1 MDKLFAKRMDELVP
15 SGIRKVNEKAL
26 AMERAGETVIHFE
39 LGRPDFDTPEYIKN
53 ACIEDI
59 KKGDVFYT
67 SNFGTMELREA
78 IAWKLKTQNNVEYK
92 PTEIIVSVGLSE
104 AVFDVMAAILD
115 EGDEVLVPNPGWLNY
130 LNVPKLLGAV
140 PITYTLK
147 EENDYQID
155 LDEIR
160 AKVTP
165 RTKALVLIT
174 PSNPTGGVLAE
185 DVLKELAEIAVKNDI
200 MIISDEVYERLL
212 YDDAKHISIASLPGM
227 KERTITLNG
236 FSKAYSMT
244 GWRLGYAACSE
255 EIVKTVNKLHQHV
268 VTCASSFVQKAG
280 VVALKEEK
288 NEAVKKYKQA
298 SSTATTLKKEKEK
311 LTERV
316 TLASRLDATGI
327 NVTPVN
333 GRGKKAKV
341 IKKMEQFVVDFRI
354 SKNITAPVGEKTI
367 YVRIMKPDD
376 DILLKSRADVFTF
389 EGKEI
394 NYSMKKLVEYDGEE
408 LPVTM
413 YWNIEE
419 FLSPGTYR
427 VDIFADGNL
436 IGRKSFTLEK

>member
-1 MDKLFAKRMDELVP
+1 MDAEKKETKEINKMSLLIMAVVVLLLIIAGAAYYIFHQNQQMEDLEQAYVLDKESLEDEFNELSLQYEGYKFNIGNDSLLNLLSTEQAKVQRLQE
-15 SGIRKVNEKAL
+15 
-26 AMERAGETVIHFE
+26 
-39 LGRPDFDTPEYIKN
+39 
-53 ACIEDI
+53 
-59 KKGDVFYT
+59 
-67 SNFGTMELREA
+67 ELRTVKATNTKE
-78 IAWKLKTQNNVEYK
+78 IARLKKELQTLRK
-92 PTEIIVSVGLSE
+92 I
-104 AVFDVMAAILD
+104 MR
-115 EGDEVLVPNPGWLNY
+115 NY
-130 LNVPKLLGAV
+130 VV
-140 PITYTLK
+140 
-147 EENDYQID
+147 QID
-155 LDEIR
+155 SLNR
-160 AKVTP
+160 ANEQLKV
-165 RTKALVLIT
+165 
-174 PSNPTGGVLAE
+174 
-185 DVLKELAEIAVKNDI
+185 
-200 MIISDEVYERLL
+200 
-212 YDDAKHISIASLPGM
+212 
-227 KERTITLNG
+227 
-236 FSKAYSMT
+236 
-244 GWRLGYAACSE
+244 
-255 EIVKTVNKLHQHV
+255 
-268 VTCASSFVQKAG
+268 
-280 VVALKEEK
+280 EK

-367 YVRIMKPDD
+367 FVRIM
-376 DILLKSRADVFTF
+376 LKSRADVFTF

>member
-1 MDKLFAKRMDELVP
+1 MDAEKKETKEINKMSLLIMAVVVLLLIIAGAAYYIFHQNQQMEDLEQAYVLDKESLEDEFNELSLQYEGYKFNIGNDSLLNLLSTEQAKVQRLQEEL
-15 SGIRKVNEKAL
+15 
-26 AMERAGETVIHFE
+26 
-39 LGRPDFDTPEYIKN
+39 
-53 ACIEDI
+53 
-59 KKGDVFYT
+59 
-67 SNFGTMELREA
+67 
-78 IAWKLKTQNNVEYK
+78 
-92 PTEIIVSVGLSE
+92 
-104 AVFDVMAAILD
+104 
-115 EGDEVLVPNPGWLNY
+115 
-130 LNVPKLLGAV
+130 
-140 PITYTLK
+140 
-147 EENDYQID
+147 QID
-155 LDEIR
+155 SLNR
-160 AKVTP
+160 ANEQLKV
-165 RTKALVLIT
+165 
-174 PSNPTGGVLAE
+174 
-185 DVLKELAEIAVKNDI
+185 
-200 MIISDEVYERLL
+200 
-212 YDDAKHISIASLPGM
+212 
-227 KERTITLNG
+227 
-236 FSKAYSMT
+236 
-244 GWRLGYAACSE
+244 
-255 EIVKTVNKLHQHV
+255 
-268 VTCASSFVQKAG
+268 
-280 VVALKEEK
+280 EK

>member
-1 MDKLFAKRMDELVP
+1 MILTIEESVVLEGKAEELIRIMEKIFCERCGLHLKITLRQKVAQMSKARKNSDLLIEQEVAAIAERLRKNKEAGVGEEV
-15 SGIRKVNEKAL
+15 SGTE
-26 AMERAGETVIHFE
+26 E
-39 LGRPDFDTPEYIKN
+39 LMIDTPSIPEKKETKEINKMSLLIMAVVVLLLVIAGAVYYIFNQKQQMEELEQ
-53 ACIEDI
+53 AYVLDKESLEDEFNELSLQYEGYKFNI
-59 KKGDVFYT
+59 GNDSLLNLLSTEQAKVQRLQE
-67 SNFGTMELREA
+67 ELRTVKATNTKE
-78 IAWKLKTQNNVEYK
+78 IARLKKELQTLRK
-92 PTEIIVSVGLSE
+92 I
-104 AVFDVMAAILD
+104 MR
-115 EGDEVLVPNPGWLNY
+115 NY
-130 LNVPKLLGAV
+130 VV
-140 PITYTLK
+140 
-147 EENDYQID
+147 QID
-155 LDEIR
+155 SLNR
-160 AKVTP
+160 A
-165 RTKALVLIT
+165 
-174 PSNPTGGVLAE
+174 NE
-185 DVLKELAEIAVKNDI
+185 
-200 MIISDEVYERLL
+200 
-212 YDDAKHISIASLPGM
+212 
-227 KERTITLNG
+227 
-236 FSKAYSMT
+236 
-244 GWRLGYAACSE
+244 
-255 EIVKTVNKLHQHV
+255 Q
-268 VTCASSFVQKAG
+268 
-280 VVALKEEK
+280 LKEEK

-354 SKNITAPVGEKTI
+354 GKNITAPVGEKTI